1 MNAKHVRVLVD
12 AAWGETETVLCTLKH
27 FLQVQVLVLV
37 PAAVPLLVQAWM
49 VLVAGVPAG
58 IWRLQWP
65 TVKTSSLQVK

>member
-1 MNAKHVRVLVD
+1 MNAKHVRVLVN
-12 AAWGETETVLCTLKH
+12 AASGETETVLCILKY

-37 PAAVPLLVQAWM
+37 LAVVPLLVQAWM
-49 VLVAGVPAG
+49 VHVAGVPAG